1 MYLREKLTELKIL
14 TSKIE
19 ELERYLFRSYEL
31 QDDIKN
37 EIVKVILN
45 CIDEVQ
51 NIKLILNNINKQTS
65 LKIAEADLDLG
76 SAVTIRDTIDKK
88 IKLITNMINSDNTK
102 LDILTLMGQ
111 RGDLLNEFNTM
122 NVSITL
128 ADWSIKI
135 D

>member
-1 MYLREKLTELKIL
+1 MYLREKLTELKTL

-102 LDILTLMGQ
+102 LDILTLMEQ
-111 RGDLLNEFNTM
+111 RDDLLNEFNTM